1 MDTIRAGF
9 ARAGLVR
16 PFAGRWVAGVC
27 AGVASRT
34 GLPVW
39 VPRLVLVLL
48 TVLPGSALLVYAAL
62 WLCMPDSSWAPPVR
76 R

>member
-1 MDTIRAGF
+1 MDAIRAGF

-27 AGVASRT
+27 AGVGERIGAPAWLLR
-34 GLPVW
+34 VI
-39 VPRLVLVLL
+39 LVAL

-62 WLCMPDSSWAPPVR
+62 WLCMPDSSWVPPAR